1 MAVTNDF
8 LPFATAPDA
17 NVSTQAQW
25 IADPVVPEG
34 FTSGILPSAKTNKA
48 IRQASFVAAG
58 TAQMVLNTL
67 GLDVLD
73 DGNIGHFTSQLTS
86 AIQALGGGGGGPG
99 GGVPEAPLDGQ
110 FYGRTYELG
119 LSTWDK
125 VVPLSGTQ
133 TGKPMTGALELFG
146 PPTSGNH
153 AATKSYVDSNVSAG
167 NTAVQRSGDI
177 MTGLLT
183 LSGAPQVSMHAAT
196 KLYVD
201 NVSTA
206 TAANYLPVVG
216 GTIHGTAPGS
226 IYVNRNAAA
235 MPPSSGAPGLWVNG
249 LDGETPTVLIDGH
262 GASGTGGFGGFIL
275 RTARGTGLSPSALQ
289 HGDALGNIVWRGY
302 GATGYGPTAARIT
315 AYAYEPV
322 NLAWSDSAQG
332 GQITFATN
340 PPNQNV
346 LQTQVTI
353 GPGLTVGAPTAQA
366 SPTVGDLNVQRLF
379 VAGQPVSGGA
389 VTLTGD
395 VTGTGSGSV
404 ATTVARIQG
413 FAVATTP
420 PTDTQV
426 LAWSAALSRW
436 QPAAPA
442 AGGSG
447 GISTV
452 TAGTGLTGG
461 GSTSTVTVNLAVPVA
476 VGYGGTGQTTFA
488 QSYGGPGIVVGNGT
502 APLTTNPV
510 WQLAAASLTGTSA
523 NSAGTG
529 ANFVGYSSR
538 GSLGNPTTTQSGDTL
553 GVFAVGGYGATTWGG
568 ITGELDFMAFQIAN
582 APFSDTAQGTLF
594 RFRATPSGSTTKQ
607 IVMQG
612 QNGIWVGAPPDGDLG
627 LGTLNA
633 SGMMQ
638 INRNAAVPYSY
649 SGGNPTPLRIIGA
662 DGELVTLAMDV
673 FAAGTA
679 SFTSPAISFRK
690 ANGTGATPLPVNN
703 GDSLGTL
710 SWRGWVGSPAGFT
723 GNAVR
728 LTGIALENWTT
739 TAGAALQIWTNPP
752 ASTAQT
758 LQATIGPGLTVGS
771 PPDGGLG
778 LGAIN
783 VSGMLQVNANPA
795 VAFVNPQPIAVV
807 RLQPTDGAQGMLQM
821 NGFGAAPVVVGY
833 TAAGTAATPAAL
845 TTNLFSIQGR
855 GYDGAA
861 WTNTAAAAMN
871 IAPVTNPWT
880 TTDHSTCF
888 IFLTTPVH
896 STGAPVA
903 QMTIGAGVA
912 GAANSAGV
920 AIGSPTA
927 PASPMITGDLNVQGR
942 ILQQGQVYSTGGG
955 GTPGGAAGN
964 VQYNVGG
971 TSFGGSTGATFSA
984 TSLTALNIALGVDA
998 VGDLYYRGAGGALTR
1013 LAAGTA
1019 GWVLESGGPG
1029 VAPLWVSI
1037 ATGGG
1042 TVGSGASP
1050 QLAQYTG
1057 STTVAGVTLSGD
1069 ATIASGG
1076 ALSLNNTTFGA
1087 TPGTFQ
1093 GITINAKGLV
1103 LNAVAQNYATV
1114 AALAAYAPLASPT
1127 FTGKV
1132 TTGASAAGGAG
1143 LSLPPGVAPTA
1154 PVNGD
1159 LWLTAASA
1167 FAQIGGATVN
1177 LTANQP
1183 ITLTNDVTGS
1193 GTGSF
1198 AATIAGNAVTYAKMQ
1213 AVTANRLLGSG
1224 LTGTAVA
1231 EIILGSNLSFTG
1243 TTLNAASG
1251 ITSIIFSS
1259 PLTGGT
1265 ITTSGTVGLGNVPV
1279 GNLNS
1284 GTGASAST
1292 YWRGDGT
1299 WATPGGAGTV
1309 TSIAGGTGITVS
1321 PSPIT
1326 GAGTVSLATPV
1337 TIANGGTGV
1346 ATFGA
1351 APPFGGRS
1359 VVLGSGTAALAPSA
1373 DFSIDDS
1380 VGAFYATVVSATAR
1394 PGIYGS
1400 TARVGPLATQLGDTL
1415 MQMTGSGYG
1424 LTAWGGIS
1432 AAIRF
1437 QANETFTDGAQGA
1450 SIRFST
1456 IINGTTTGQLQ
1467 AVIGPGLAV
1476 GAPTAPSSAM
1486 VFGDLNVAGRVMAN
1500 GGGVNT
1506 PSVSWLAGANPNNA
1520 VILIAN
1526 RAMVITGISGVPTV
1540 IAGGAAT
1547 VSVMKNGSTVVHSGS
1562 FNANGTAGTVQPLTP
1577 NGTTLAAGDYLS
1589 LSTTGTWTAS
1599 VGNITVYLA

>member
-25 IADPVVPEG
+25 IADPIVPEG

-48 IRQASFVAAG
+48 IRQASFIAAG

-86 AIQALGGGGGGPG
+86 AITALGSGGGPG
-99 GGVPEAPLDGQ
+99 GGVPEAPADGQ
-110 FYGRTYELG
+110 MYGRGTTAG
-119 LSTWDK
+119 LHVWNP

-133 TGKPMTGALELFG
+133 VGTPMTGLLTLSG
-146 PPTSGNH
+146 PPTSAGH
-153 AATKSYVDSNVSAG
+153 AATKGYVDTNAAAG

-183 LSGAPQVSMHAAT
+183 LSGPPTATMHAAT
-196 KLYVD
+196 RQYVD
-201 NVSTA
+201 NVSTF
-206 TAANYLPVVG
+206 TAANYLPLAG

-249 LDGETPTVLIDGH
+249 LDGEAPTVLIDGH
-262 GASGTGGFGGFIL
+262 GTSGTGGFGGFIL
-275 RTARGTGLSPSALQ
+275 RAARGTGVSPSALQ

-302 GATGYGPTAARIT
+302 GATGYGLTSARIT
-315 AYAYEPV
+315 AFAYEPV

-332 GQITFATN
+332 GQILISTN

-1231 EIILGSNLSFTG
+1231 EIILGTGLSFTG
-1243 TTLNAASG
+1243 TTLNATGGGLPETPLAVIHG
-1251 ITSIIFSS
+1251 GTGATTAPAALTSLGAL
-1259 PLTGGT
+1259 PLVGGT
-1265 ITTSGTVGLGNVPV
+1265 ISGSPGTLIINSNTAAVPTSMFAGQVQVNGAGSTSNAAVELSDYTLSPV
-1279 GNLNS
+1279 IAFRRAN
-1284 GTGASAST
+1284 GTGALPSAVLSGQSIGVLQA
-1292 YWRGDGT
+1292 RGYGNT
-1299 WATPGGAGTV
+1299 GWATTQRAQLVFVAAENWSDSAQGTLVQIVTTPTGGSTTPVIRMTIGGLGAGTV
-1309 TSIAGGTGITVS
+1309 GGVFLS
-1321 PSPIT
+1321 
-1326 GAGTVSLATPV
+1326 
-1337 TIANGGTGV
+1337 
-1346 ATFGA
+1346 
-1351 APPFGGRS
+1351 
-1359 VVLGSGTAALAPSA
+1359 
-1373 DFSIDDS
+1373 
-1380 VGAFYATVVSATAR
+1380 
-1394 PGIYGS
+1394 
-1400 TARVGPLATQLGDTL
+1400 
-1415 MQMTGSGYG
+1415 
-1424 LTAWGGIS
+1424 
-1432 AAIRF
+1432 
-1437 QANETFTDGAQGA
+1437 
-1450 SIRFST
+1450 
-1456 IINGTTTGQLQ
+1456 TTGGPPSGG
-1467 AVIGPGLAV
+1467 VGGDMGPG
-1476 GAPTAPSSAM
+1476 T
-1486 VFGDLNVAGRVMAN
+1486 LNAAGLYVN
-1500 GGGVNT
+1500 GGGAAA
-1506 PSVSWLAGANPNNA
+1506 PSISWLAGANPNNA
-1520 VILIAN
+1520 VVLIAN
-1526 RAMVITGISGVPTV
+1526 RAMVITGISAVPTV
-1540 IAGGAAT
+1540 AETASGT
-1547 VSVMKNGSTVVHSGS
+1547 VTVTVMKNGSTAVSTT
-1562 FNANGTAGTVQPLTP
+1562 FNCKGTAGTVQPILSGTP
-1577 NGTTLAAGDYLS
+1577 TLAANDYLS
-1589 LSTTGTWTAS
+1589 LSTSGTFTTG
-1599 VGNITVYLA
+1599 VGNITVYVA